1 VGMTGPGWLG
11 WLFAVVMLG
20 TAAYCAGRLAVA
32 WRSRRPTGYAVDLTH
47 ILMGS
52 AMAGM
57 LVPGLGF
64 APAGLWRATFAA
76 AGCWF
81 AAQAVRGL
89 TRGGP
94 ARAGLTAG
102 GPASATAGSQAANVP
117 ADGGSAR
124 RSWIPGSPIHGVPG
138 RPPRPPRHRQPPRT
152 VGRGAEHHSREQPP
166 QPAGPGHLHGP
177 APSAVARGPGAP
189 REAGVTEDPDEPG
202 LARVALGSAGSAG
215 SADPAEAVRAR
226 RLGQ

>member
-1 VGMTGPGWLG
+1 MGMTGPGWLG

-64 APAGLWRATFAA
+64 APAGLWQVTFAA
-76 AGCWF
+76 TGCWF

-89 TRGGP
+89 TRGGRVAVQGWPGAAGHAVTGPFVHLLACGAMLVMLAAP
-94 ARAGLTAG
+94 AIRPVPAATLAGGTAAAGLLPVLAILCAVGLLASVVLATDRLTA
-102 GPASATAGSQAANVP
+102 
-117 ADGGSAR
+117 
-124 RSWIPGSPIHGVPG
+124 
-138 RPPRPPRHRQPPRT
+138 
-152 VGRGAEHHSREQPP
+152 
-166 QPAGPGHLHGP
+166 
-177 APSAVARGPGAP
+177 
-189 REAGVTEDPDEPG
+189 
-202 LARVALGSAGSAG
+202 LARVPAAVPSSAGSAG
-215 SADPAEAVRAR
+215 VPMSLRLAACCDIAVGVTMGYLLILMIA
-226 RLGQ
+226 